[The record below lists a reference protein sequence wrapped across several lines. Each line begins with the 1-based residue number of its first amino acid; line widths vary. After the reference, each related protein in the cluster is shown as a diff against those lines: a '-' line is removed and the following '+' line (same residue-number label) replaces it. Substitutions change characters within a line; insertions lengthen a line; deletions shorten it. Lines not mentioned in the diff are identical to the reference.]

1 MGFFNDLGKKTTEA
15 TSKIAREA
23 KLKMKITENRS
34 KTKSLY
40 EELGRKVY
48 ENHIRENDTNL
59 KEIVKD
65 DCIKI
70 DTLSKET
77 EEARKQ
83 ILTINNKKLCNNCF
97 AEIEVE
103 SMFCPKCGK
112 KQNEAKTVLE
122 KAEEKL
128 ETAEIPQGKEDEAEI
143 VKEELKEKNDE
154 NNKK

>member
-97 AEIEVE
+97 AEIEIE